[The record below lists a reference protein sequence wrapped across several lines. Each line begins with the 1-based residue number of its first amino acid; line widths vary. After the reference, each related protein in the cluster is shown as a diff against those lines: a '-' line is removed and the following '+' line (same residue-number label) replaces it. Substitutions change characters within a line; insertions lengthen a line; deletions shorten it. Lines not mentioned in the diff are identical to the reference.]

1 MIVCMLIHV
10 SLLVL
15 MVLQT
20 NSVMHKKLFNIRI
33 SKLKFEVYHD
43 FCAFL

>member
-15 MVLQT
+15 MVLET
-20 NSVMHKKLFNIRI
+20 NLAMHKKMFNIRI
-33 SKLKFEVYHD
+33 SKLKFEVYHG
-43 FCAFL
+43 FRAFL